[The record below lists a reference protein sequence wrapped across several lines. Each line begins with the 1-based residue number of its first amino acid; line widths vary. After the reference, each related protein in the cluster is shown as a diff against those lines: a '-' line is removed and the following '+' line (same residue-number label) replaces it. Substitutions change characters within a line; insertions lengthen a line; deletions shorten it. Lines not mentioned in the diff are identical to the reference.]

1 MKTLKVL
8 IADNHP
14 ITRLGVAKLLNPK
27 KYSVVGTVSLG
38 SELPELLHK
47 KRPDILILELDMPE
61 IHGFQ
66 TLRSLKKEFPKT
78 KILIFSS
85 NPEEIYGQKSIKS
98 GAAGYVA
105 KTSSEK
111 TFQNA
116 IDHISSGGTFL
127 SEQLK
132 SAFNKDDQNNSIN
145 RYKQL
150 SMREIEVLDLISSG
164 KRNKDI
170 AVLLGINEK
179 TVSTYKTRLLKKLKV
194 SNIAELIE
202 QIRVFQTY

>member
-1 MKTLKVL
+1 MKTIKVL

-14 ITRLGVAKLLNPK
+14 ITRLGVTKLLNPK
-27 KYSVVGTVSLG
+27 KYSVVGTVSMG
-38 SELPELLHK
+38 SELLEFLDK
-47 KRPDILILELDMPE
+47 ARPDILILELNMPE

-66 TLRSLKKEFPKT
+66 ALRSIKSEFPKT
-78 KILIFSS
+78 RILIFSS
-85 NPEEIYGQKSIKS
+85 NPEEIYGEKSIKS
-98 GAAGYVA
+98 GAAGYVS

-111 TFQNA
+111 TFLNA
-116 IDHISSGGTFL
+116 IDCISVGGTFL

-132 SAFNKDDQNNSIN
+132 SPFNKDDQNNSIN

-150 SMREIEVLDLISSG
+150 SIREIEVLDLISSG

-202 QIRVFQTY
+202 QTRAFQS